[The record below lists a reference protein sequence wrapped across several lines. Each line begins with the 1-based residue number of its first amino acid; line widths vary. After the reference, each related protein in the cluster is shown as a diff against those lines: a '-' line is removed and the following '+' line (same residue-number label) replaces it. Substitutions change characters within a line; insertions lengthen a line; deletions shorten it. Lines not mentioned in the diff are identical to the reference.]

1 MCESVGSLFSFFA
14 NSRGFYGALAFLL
27 VSPLGMATGQPDG
40 AELYR
45 KNCASCHG
53 DDGKTSPIDSVPI
66 NTQSKEELT
75 SKLAGYKDGSY
86 GGPNKKMMQ
95 MALKKLTE
103 EDVASIITFMES
115 FE

>member
-1 MCESVGSLFSFFA
+1 MKKSILLLS
-14 NSRGFYGALAFLL
+14 ALAFLL
-27 VSPLGMATGQPDG
+27 VGPLAMATDQVDG

-53 DDGKTSPIDSVPI
+53 DDGKTAPIDSVPI
-66 NTQSKEELT
+66 NTQSKEDLT

-86 GGPNKKMMQ
+86 GGANKKMMQ
-95 MALKKLTE
+95 MALKKLNE
-103 EDVASIITFMES
+103 EDIASIITFMES